1 MMNNDALHLG
11 FQHLVGVLVGL
22 VERHLPAV
30 RQQQVNVHRID
41 ESLAGQLGSHQL
53 VQFLSRALQALGL
66 GKCSGRGHRYQLTV
80 HPAGL
85 VGSPEPLTCI

>member
-30 RQQQVNVHRID
+30 RQQQVNVRRID
-41 ESLAGQLGSHQL
+41 ESLAGQLRSHQL
-53 VQFLSRALQALGL
+53 VQLLGSTLQALRL
-66 GKCSGRGHRYQLTV
+66 GKSRHRIHRDHGSI